1 MKMTATT
8 STAITSPVPGT
19 EQPAG
24 RISGEV
30 VAVGDLVRLP
40 GGGYSI
46 EFSLRTS
53 EGTKSTFVAED
64 YVALGVEAIVYRK
77 DRVEVE
83 VDDTE
88 SDAGQP
94 ARVTCVKNITTDE
107 EVCAADAEEAID

>member
-8 STAITSPVPGT
+8 STDITSQVPGT
-19 EQPAG
+19 EQSAG

-40 GGGYSI
+40 GGRYSI

-53 EGTKSTFVAED
+53 ADPKSTFVAED

-83 VDDTE
+83 VDDTASE
-88 SDAGQP
+88 AGQP
-94 ARVTCVKNITTDE
+94 ARVTYVKNITTDE
-107 EVCAADAEEAID
+107 EVCAADAAKAID

>member
-1 MKMTATT
+1 
-8 STAITSPVPGT
+8 
-19 EQPAG
+19 
-24 RISGEV
+24 
-30 VAVGDLVRLP
+30 
-40 GGGYSI
+40 
-46 EFSLRTS
+46 
-53 EGTKSTFVAED
+53 
-64 YVALGVEAIVYRK
+64 VALGVEAIVYRK